1 MCARHARHARH
12 ARACAELTRSPTCL
26 LGPRHVSRPTG
37 PADCAT
43 KTGAASMPPGTG
55 TSTAEGSSTRTTT
68 STLRPSRRF
77 AAFAIVR
84 ACAPRSAPRAPPR
97 VHTLSMRKPA
107 DLCQESTPHK
117 NSADGSS
124 LFVTAMFPFEVSSD
138 GAPARLGLLGL
149 DHNACRCCRLR
160 LFGAFPPLPPARPR
174 RMTSAQT

>member
-1 MCARHARHARH
+1 MRPARPARPAR
-12 ARACAELTRSPTCL
+12 
-26 LGPRHVSRPTG
+26 PRLRRTDPFPHVP
-37 PADCAT
+37 
-43 KTGAASMPPGTG
+43 
-55 TSTAEGSSTRTTT
+55 TRTAT
-68 STLRPSRRF
+68 RFPPHRSRRLRDKNRRGVDATRNGDINGRGLIYADYDF
-77 AAFAIVR
+77 DPSTQSQVCCFCHCACVR
-84 ACAPRSAPRAPPR
+84 PRSAPRAPPR